1 LTGDTV
7 DNIPG
12 VAGVGPKTA
21 AELLNQFG
29 SVAALYGRLGEVKS
43 EKLRAA
49 VRDAADAVRRNGEL
63 VRLRD
68 DLPCE
73 FSPGALVEKPADAGR
88 LRELYQRWGFKG
100 MFAALEESVRE
111 RQAVLI

>member
-1 LTGDTV
+1 
-7 DNIPG
+7 
-12 VAGVGPKTA
+12 
-21 AELLNQFG
+21 
-29 SVAALYGRLGEVKS
+29 VKS

-63 VRLRD
+63 VRLQD
-68 DLPCE
+68 GLPCE

-100 MFAALEESVRE
+100 MLAALAESARE